1 MSNAQRGGE
10 RKRSAKANL
19 GGNAR
24 TSSTSTS
31 TSGTPTNLACTH
43 LQDSPSQHPR
53 AAYPE
58 THAEKGGNSVLPRGI
73 KPIESS
79 EPIAVRTRLI
89 DLLESDVHEVVTV
102 DKTAVEY
109 LAVLRFYELRPRL
122 RWFILC

>member
-1 MSNAQRGGE
+1 MQRIRYAQALLSVDTRE
-10 RKRSAKANL
+10 YTRSIKEK
-19 GGNAR
+19 
-24 TSSTSTS
+24 
-31 TSGTPTNLACTH
+31 
-43 LQDSPSQHPR
+43 
-53 AAYPE
+53 E